1 MANQNSV
8 SPQKSFCLKKFL
20 ADVNWVPALFI
31 IAVHIGAIFAFFT
44 FSWQALILCIVLHWI
59 TGGLGITLTYHRLL
73 THKSFETLRPIRFI
87 TSLIA
92 CLACQGGPLAW
103 VAAHRLH
110 HAESDKEKDP
120 HSPRKGFF
128 WSHMGWCMTKSEFLD
143 RYDVYV
149 NYVPDLA
156 KEKELVFL
164 NQTHILWTFV
174 LAGLLYLW
182 GGWSFVVWGVFV
194 RLVLV
199 WHCTW
204 FVNSASHVWG
214 YQSYDSKDDSRNLW
228 WVALLTYG
236 EGWHNNHHAF
246 QHSAKHGLHW
256 WEFDTTY
263 LTIRFLE
270 FFKLAKAIKL
280 PTKQDLSRRS
290 LPLNIVS

>member
-1 MANQNSV
+1 MPNQDSRSSKNSF
-8 SPQKSFCLKKFL
+8 SFKKL
-20 ADVNWVPALFI
+20 LSEINWVPAIFI
-31 IAVHIGAIFAFFT
+31 SAVHVGALFAFVT
-44 FSWQALILCIVLHWI
+44 FSWQALILCLVLHWM
-59 TGGLGITLTYHRLL
+59 TGGLGITLAYHRLL
-73 THKSFETLRPIRFI
+73 THKSFETTKPIRFI

-92 CLACQGGPLAW
+92 CLACQGGPLSW

-110 HAESDKEKDP
+110 HAESDKDGDP

-128 WSHMGWCMTKSEFLD
+128 WAHMGWCMTKSELIDNYD
-143 RYDVYV
+143 RYVK
-149 NYVPDLA
+149 YVPDLA

-164 NQTHILWTFV
+164 NKTHIVWTFV

-214 YQSYDSKDDSRNLW
+214 YKTYDSKDDSRNLW

-246 QHSAKHGLHW
+246 QHSAKHGLNW

-280 PTKQDLSRRS
+280 PAQHDLARR
-290 LPLNIVS
+290 LV